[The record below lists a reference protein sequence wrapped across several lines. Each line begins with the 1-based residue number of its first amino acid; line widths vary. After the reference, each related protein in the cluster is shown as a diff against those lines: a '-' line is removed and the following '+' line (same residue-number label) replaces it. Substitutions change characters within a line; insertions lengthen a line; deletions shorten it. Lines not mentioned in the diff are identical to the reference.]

1 MKQLK
6 YFLAFSFRPILRMM
20 STEDNSTKGDRKM
33 KNRVSLSLKKNLLDQ
48 NQRKKERSPRKN
60 RVSPSLK
67 KKLLDQNQR
76 KKERSPRK
84 NRVSPSLKKKLL
96 DEKPRETY
104 REKERSRN
112 RVGLMVAEN
121 LPDLK

>member
-1 MKQLK
+1 
-6 YFLAFSFRPILRMM
+6 M

-33 KNRVSLSLKKNLLDQ
+33 KNRVSLSLKKN
-48 NQRKKERSPRKN
+48 
-60 RVSPSLK
+60 
-67 KKLLDQNQR
+67 LLDQNQR